1 MTSVS
6 SSIVDELGRIPMSL
20 NLAASLTRAS
30 SYAQAQLHREVTL
43 EHLLLALTEDPDA
56 GQVLEASR
64 IDLSRLNSDVSS
76 HIGRVEDR
84 NPPELAGNILVSP
97 ELRRILEAAAAAALK
112 GRRREINGA
121 IVLAA
126 IVGEGRTVA
135 AHMLRAQG
143 LTFEEAIRVLQRAPA
158 PAPPRPQVAQPP
170 VPQPLPQPVPA
181 PPVPP
186 RGSTSAEDVLATA
199 RQRVQRN
206 WVEPPPPSRQS
217 ESDTDPQSVSE
228 PGPPPVEP
236 SRATAVL

>member
-1 MTSVS
+1 MTRV
-6 SSIVDELGRIPMSL
+6 
-20 NLAASLTRAS
+20 S

-181 PPVPP
+181 P
-186 RGSTSAEDVLATA
+186 A
-199 RQRVQRN
+199 
-206 WVEPPPPSRQS
+206 
-217 ESDTDPQSVSE
+217 
-228 PGPPPVEP
+228 
-236 SRATAVL
+236 RATTRLLLRRGRFGDGAPARPAQLGRAASAIASV